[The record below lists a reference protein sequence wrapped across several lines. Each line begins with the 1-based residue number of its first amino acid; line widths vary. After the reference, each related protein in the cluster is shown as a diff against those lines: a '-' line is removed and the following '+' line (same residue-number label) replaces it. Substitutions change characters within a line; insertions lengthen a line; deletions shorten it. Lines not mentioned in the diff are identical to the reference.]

1 MTLTAADLTG
11 FMQEELGIDTDDVN
25 TSSLLFTSGIVDSFS
40 LVSLVT
46 FIERQCGFTVQ
57 PDDVTLENLDSIQR
71 IVDFAAARR
80 QEI

>member
-11 FMQEELGIDTDDVN
+11 FMQEELGIDTADVDS
-25 TSSLLFTSGIVDSFS
+25 SSLLFTSGIVDSFS

-57 PDDVTLENLDSIQR
+57 PDDVTLENLNSIQR
-71 IVDFAAARR
+71 IVDFASNRL
-80 QEI
+80 QES

>member
-11 FMQEELGIDTDDVN
+11 FMQEELGIDTTDVDP
-25 TSSLLFTSGIVDSFS
+25 SSLLFTSGIVDSFS

-57 PDDVTLENLDSIQR
+57 PDDVTLDNLDSIQR
-71 IVDFAAARR
+71 IVDFVAARLR
-80 QEI
+80 ES

>member
-11 FMQEELGIDTDDVN
+11 FMQEELGIDTADVDS
-25 TSSLLFTSGIVDSFS
+25 SSLLFTSGIVDSFS

-80 QEI
+80 QEV

>member
-11 FMQEELGIDTDDVN
+11 FMQEELGIDTADVDS
-25 TSSLLFTSGIVDSFS
+25 SSLLFTSGIVDSFS

-71 IVDFAAARR
+71 IVDFAAARQ
-80 QEI
+80 QEM

>member
-11 FMQEELGIDTDDVN
+11 FMQEELGIDTDDVDS
-25 TSSLLFTSGIVDSFS
+25 SSLLFTSGIVDSFS

-71 IVDFAAARR
+71 IVDFADTRLR
-80 QEI
+80 ES

>member
-11 FMQEELGIDTDDVN
+11 FMQEELGIDTAEVDS
-25 TSSLLFTSGIVDSFS
+25 SSLLFTSGIVDSFS

>member
-46 FIERQCGFTVQ
+46 FIERQCGFTVR

-71 IVDFAAARR
+71 IVDFAANRL
-80 QEI
+80 QES

>member
-11 FMQEELGIDTDDVN
+11 FMQEELGIDTADVDS
-25 TSSLLFTSGIVDSFS
+25 SSLLFTTGIVDSFS

>member
-11 FMQEELGIDTDDVN
+11 FMQEELGIDTADVDS
-25 TSSLLFTSGIVDSFS
+25 SSLLFTSGIVDSFS

>member
-11 FMQEELGIDTDDVN
+11 FMQEELGIDTADVDS
-25 TSSLLFTSGIVDSFS
+25 SSLLFTSGIVDSFS

-71 IVDFAAARR
+71 IVDFAAARL
-80 QEI
+80 QES

>member
-11 FMQEELGIDTDDVN
+11 FMQEELGIDTADVDS
-25 TSSLLFTSGIVDSFS
+25 SSLLFTSGIVDSFS

-80 QEI
+80 QEL

>member
-11 FMQEELGIDTDDVN
+11 FMQEELGIDTADVDS
-25 TSSLLFTSGIVDSFS
+25 SSLLFTSGIVDSFS

-80 QEI
+80 QDI

>member
-11 FMQEELGIDTDDVN
+11 FMQEELGIDTNEVDS
-25 TSSLLFTSGIVDSFS
+25 SSLLFTSGIVDSFS

-71 IVDFAAARR
+71 IVDFAAARL
-80 QEI
+80 QES

>member
-1 MTLTAADLTG
+1 MTLTTADLTG
-11 FMQEELGIDTDDVN
+11 FMQEELGIDTAEVDS
-25 TSSLLFTSGIVDSFS
+25 SSLLFTSGIVDSFS

>member
-11 FMQEELGIDTDDVN
+11 FMQEELGINTDDVDS
-25 TSSLLFTSGIVDSFS
+25 SSLLFTSGIVDSFS

>member
-11 FMQEELGIDTDDVN
+11 FMQEELGIDTDDVDS
-25 TSSLLFTSGIVDSFS
+25 SSLLFTSGIVDSFS

>member
-11 FMQEELGIDTDDVN
+11 FMQEELGIDTADVDS
-25 TSSLLFTSGIVDSFS
+25 SSLLFTSGIVDSFS

-57 PDDVTLENLDSIQR
+57 PDEVTLENLDSIQR